1 MAQPL
6 AAPETGELLTSLL
19 QQGFVVAP
27 CRCGPA
33 MRAGARLLRGR
44 CPAAGLRRCAGGES
58 PSERGAREG
67 RGPAAGHGRD
77 PGPLHRR
84 RGSRVAALVSAPWA
98 GSRSRARHV
107 SRRAL
112 TGGDR
117 GLAPQLDM
125 AVEVALLDDLEM
137 EYAAAPMPLDGA
149 RRRLATA
156 AADALGAGDLRKP
169 EGGRAPAAARR
180 IAAAPSPGV
189 RRGCG
194 TGQTGSRALFAGCQ
208 PVGTGSGRLPGVRG
222 CASGHR
228 QRPAGGLPGGA
239 DGEQGGMTT
248 GSRAGCGTG
257 AGIGSRWHRTGSI
270 FICPPAASRGRM
282 MTTRARHSGAA
293 RLPDAGE
300 ACSAE

>member
-1 MAQPL
+1 MRWR
-6 AAPETGELLTSLL
+6 GE
-19 QQGFVVAP
+19 P
-27 CRCGPA
+27 C
-33 MRAGARLLRGR
+33 
-44 CPAAGLRRCAGGES
+44 
-58 PSERGAREG
+58 ERGAREG

-117 GLAPQLDM
+117 GPGSPAGHGGGGGP
-125 AVEVALLDDLEM
+125 
-137 EYAAAPMPLDGA
+137 A
-149 RRRLATA
+149 RRSGDGIRCGADAPGRCPATA
-156 AADALGAGDLRKP
+156 RTAAVDALGAGDFRKP

-194 TGQTGSRALFAGCQ
+194 TGQAGSRALFAGCQ

-222 CASGHR
+222 CTSGHR

-239 DGEQGGMTT
+239 DGGNK
-248 GSRAGCGTG
+248 AV
-257 AGIGSRWHRTGSI
+257 
-270 FICPPAASRGRM
+270 
-282 MTTRARHSGAA
+282 
-293 RLPDAGE
+293 
-300 ACSAE
+300 